1 MRVAWACRNLSPARS
16 LRWLSR
22 NPTASFQFPAYE
34 GTPRVLTGGFTMART
49 KQVSKRKRR
58 RVGLPAL
65 GAGMSL
71 MMAGGAAA
79 NAPTTNAPSL
89 QDIPAITLDEE
100 EIADVSLGTF
110 YVFDKENESQLGQG
124 IRLAARCGG
133 RCGGGGVARCGGGG
147 RCAAVAR
154 CAARCASTCAV
165 ARCAAGRC
173 AVARC
178 GRCAGG
184 CGCGGCGGCGGW
196 WGIAPAVGVGV
207 VGAGCWRWTAAGWVW
222 VCY

>member
-1 MRVAWACRNLSPARS
+1 MRDPSCSDGR
-16 LRWLSR
+16 
-22 NPTASFQFPAYE
+22 
-34 GTPRVLTGGFTMART
+34 FTMART

-58 RVGLPAL
+58 RIGLPAL

-79 NAPTTNAPSL
+79 NAPTANIPSL
-89 QDIPAITLDEE
+89 QDTSLRPAITLDEE

-124 IRLAARCGG
+124 IRLAARGGGCG
-133 RCGGGGVARCGGGG
+133 RCGGAARCGGGG
-147 RCAAVAR
+147 R
-154 CAARCASTCAV
+154 CAV

-173 AVARC
+173 AVA
-178 GRCAGG
+178 RCAGG

-196 WGIAPAVGVGV
+196 WIAPAVGVGV
-207 VGAGCWRWTAAGWVW
+207 GLVGAACWRWTNRGWVW
-222 VCY
+222 VCN

>member
-1 MRVAWACRNLSPARS
+1 
-16 LRWLSR
+16 
-22 NPTASFQFPAYE
+22 
-34 GTPRVLTGGFTMART
+34 MART

-65 GAGMSL
+65 GAAGMSL

-79 NAPTTNAPSL
+79 NAPTANVPSL
-89 QDIPAITLDEE
+89 QDTSLRPAITLDEE

-124 IRLAARCGG
+124 IRLAARGGGCG
-133 RCGGGGVARCGGGG
+133 RCGGCAAARCGG
-147 RCAAVAR
+147 
-154 CAARCASTCAV
+154 AARCAV
-165 ARCAAGRC
+165 ARCAAARC

-178 GRCAGG
+178 AGRCG
-184 CGCGGCGGCGGW
+184 CGGGCGGCGGW
-196 WGIAPAVGVGV
+196 WGACAGVGLGL
-207 VGAGCWRWTAAGWVW
+207 VGAGCWRWTPAGWVW